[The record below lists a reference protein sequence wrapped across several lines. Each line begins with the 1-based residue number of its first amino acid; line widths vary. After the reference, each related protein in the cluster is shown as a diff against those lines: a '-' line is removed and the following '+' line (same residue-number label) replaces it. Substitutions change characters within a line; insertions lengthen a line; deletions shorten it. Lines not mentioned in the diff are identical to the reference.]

1 MRPVETVHAHAK
13 VNLVL
18 EVLARRETHHD
29 IVSIVQTISLHDTL
43 TFEHSDD
50 VALTCSEPSLVE
62 DNLVTRAAL
71 LLRQTAG
78 VNCGIRI
85 HLEKH
90 IPWGAGLGG
99 GSSDAASTLLTL
111 NRIWGCGLD
120 AAEIARLATQLGA
133 DVPLFLTGGTV
144 LIEGRGDKTRVLPQM
159 KQMYVVL
166 LVPESSGQPL
176 KTATLYGALRP
187 EAFTKGQFARAAEYA
202 LEKSGSVPH
211 KLMFNSFEPAAL
223 EYFDGLRAAHD
234 AFSRVAAR
242 PIHVSGSGPCL
253 YTLCHTAGEAQDIA
267 NRLRDEHYDARIALT
282 TGQVVDR

>member
-1 MRPVETVHAHAK
+1 MRPIETVHAHAK

-43 TFEHSDD
+43 TFEDSDD
-50 VALTCSEPSLVE
+50 VTLTCSEPSLVE

-71 LLRQTAG
+71 LLRHTAG
-78 VNCGIRI
+78 SNYGIRI
-85 HLEKH
+85 HLEKG
-90 IPWGAGLGG
+90 IPWAAGLGG

-120 AAEIARLATQLGA
+120 SADLQDLAIRLGS
-133 DVPLFLTGGTV
+133 DVPLFLVGGTV
-144 LIEGRGDKTRVLPQM
+144 LIEGRGDKTRLLPQM
-159 KQMYVVL
+159 KQTYLVL
-166 LVPESSGQPL
+166 LVPESSGQTR
-176 KTATLYGALRP
+176 KTASLYGALRP
-187 EAFTKGQFARAAEYA
+187 EEFTKGQFARAAEYA

-211 KLMFNSFEPAAL
+211 ELMFNAFEPVAL
-223 EYFDGLRAAHD
+223 EYFDGLQTTYD
-234 AFSRVAAR
+234 AFVRVAAR
-242 PIHVSGSGPCL
+242 PVHVSGSGPCL

-267 NRLRDEHYDARIALT
+267 SRLRDEHYDVRIALT